1 MAIDTYNHIINEYI
15 KYLKDVNLEGGVPF
29 QRETDY
35 LISILPSKSKILDV
49 GTAIKLTNNT
59 WKKSNLKISD
69 LTEKSNKDFK
79 VTGIDASD
87 KMIEQ
92 AKKTVLKAEFEVMD
106 IRNIKYP
113 NKSFDCIMCFGTLIH
128 LNDDD
133 CLKALKSFD
142 RILNDN
148 GILAI
153 NVMEHL
159 SGSREI
165 VVEEPFNSNYKMYYN
180 RYSKNFFIN
189 FFKENN
195 YTIIKTFDNPI
206 YNEDSVG
213 DDLTGTN
220 EFSIIAR
227 KNK

>member
-1 MAIDTYNHIINEYI
+1 MDKTNMAIDTYNHIINEYI
-15 KYLKDVNLEGGVPF
+15 KYLKEVNEEGGVPF

-35 LISILPSKSKILDV
+35 LISILPNKSKILDV
-49 GTAIKLTNNT
+49 GTAMGYY
-59 WKKSNLKISD
+59 LKY
-69 LTEKSNKDFK
+69 LTEKSDKDFE

-92 AKKTVLKAEFEVMD
+92 AKKTAIRATFKVMD
-106 IRNIKYP
+106 IRNMKYP

-142 RILNDN
+142 RVLRDK

-159 SGSREI
+159 SGNREI
-165 VVEEPFNSNYKMYYN
+165 VVEEPFNNNYKMYYN
-180 RYSKNFFIN
+180 RYPKNFFIN

-195 YTIIKTFDNPI
+195 YTIIKIFDNPI
-206 YNEDSVG
+206 YNADSVG
-213 DDLTGTN
+213 YDLAGTN

-227 KNK
+227 KNN

>member
-1 MAIDTYNHIINEYI
+1 MAIDTYDHIVDEYI
-15 KYLKDVNLEGGVPF
+15 KYLEELNLKGGVPF

-49 GTAIKLTNNT
+49 GTAMGYYPKY
-59 WKKSNLKISD
+59 
-69 LTEKSNKDFK
+69 LTEKCEKEFE
-79 VTGIDASD
+79 VTGIDASN

-92 AKKTVLKAEFEVMD
+92 AKKMAPKANFQVMD
-106 IRNIKYP
+106 IRNMKYP
-113 NKSFDCIMCFGTLIH
+113 DKSFDCIMCFGTLIH

-133 CLKALKSFD
+133 CLNALKNYN

-159 SGSREI
+159 GGDREI
-165 VVEEPFNSNYKMYYN
+165 VVEEPFNNNFKMYYN
-180 RYSKNFFIN
+180 RYPKDFFIN

-195 YTIIKTFDNPI
+195 YTIIKDFDNPI

-227 KNK
+227 KNN

>member
-15 KYLKDVNLEGGVPF
+15 EYLKDVEGVPF
-29 QRETDY
+29 QKETDY
-35 LISILPSKSKILDV
+35 LVSVLPSKSKILDV
-49 GTAIKLTNNT
+49 GTAMGYYPKY
-59 WKKSNLKISD
+59 
-69 LTEKSNKDFK
+69 LTEKCEKEFE

-92 AKKTVLKAEFEVMD
+92 AKKMAPKANFQVMD
-106 IRNIKYP
+106 IRNMKYP
-113 NKSFDCIMCFGTLIH
+113 DKSFDCIMCFGTLIH

-133 CLKALKSFD
+133 CLDALKDFD

-159 SGSREI
+159 SGDREI
-165 VVEEPFNSNYKMYYN
+165 VVEEPFNNNYQMYYN
-180 RYSKNFFIN
+180 RYPKDFFIN
-189 FFKENN
+189 YFKENN
-195 YTIIKTFDNPI
+195 YTIIKEFDNPI

-227 KNK
+227 KNNK

>member
-1 MAIDTYNHIINEYI
+1 MVIDTYNHIINEYI
-15 KYLKDVNLEGGVPF
+15 EYLKDVGGVPF
-29 QRETDY
+29 QKETDY
-35 LISILPSKSKILDV
+35 LISILPHKSKILDV
-49 GTAIKLTNNT
+49 GTAMGYYPKY
-59 WKKSNLKISD
+59 
-69 LTEKSNKDFK
+69 LTEKCDKEFE

-92 AKKTVLKAEFEVMD
+92 AKKMVPKADFEVMD
-106 IRNIKYP
+106 IRNMEYP

-133 CLKALKSFD
+133 CLNALKEFD
-142 RILNDN
+142 RILNDK

-159 SGSREI
+159 SGDREI
-165 VVEEPFNSNYKMYYN
+165 VVEEPFNNNYQMYYN
-180 RYSKNFFIN
+180 RYPKSFFID

-195 YTIIKTFDNPI
+195 YIIIKEFDNPI

-227 KNK
+227 KNN

>member
-1 MAIDTYNHIINEYI
+1 MDKTTMAIDTYNHIIDEYI
-15 KYLKDVNLEGGVPF
+15 KYLEVVNLDGVVPL
-29 QRETDY
+29 QRETNY
-35 LISILPSKSKILDV
+35 LISILPNKSKILDV
-49 GTAIKLTNNT
+49 GTAMGYYPKY
-59 WKKSNLKISD
+59 
-69 LTEKSNKDFK
+69 LTEKSGKNFK

-92 AKKTVLKAEFEVMD
+92 AKKTALKADFKVMD
-106 IRNIKYP
+106 IRDMGYP

-133 CLKALKSFD
+133 CLKALNDFD
-142 RILNDN
+142 RILCDK

-159 SGSREI
+159 GGNREI
-165 VVEEPFNSNYKMYYN
+165 VVDEPFNNNYKMYYN
-180 RYSKNFFIN
+180 RYPKNFFIN
-189 FFKENN
+189 FLKENN
-195 YTIIKTFDNPI
+195 YAIIKTFDNPI
-206 YNEDSVG
+206 YNDGSVG

-227 KNK
+227 KNN

>member
-1 MAIDTYNHIINEYI
+1 MDKTTMAIDTYNHIINEYI
-15 KYLKDVNLEGGVPF
+15 EYLKDVEGVPF
-29 QRETDY
+29 QKETDY
-35 LISILPSKSKILDV
+35 LISILPNKSKILDV
-49 GTAIKLTNNT
+49 GTAMGYYPKY
-59 WKKSNLKISD
+59 
-69 LTEKSNKDFK
+69 LTEKYDKEFE

-92 AKKTVLKAEFEVMD
+92 AKKMAPKANFQVMD
-106 IRNIKYP
+106 IRNMKYLD
-113 NKSFDCIMCFGTLIH
+113 KSFDCIMCFGTLIH

-133 CLKALKSFD
+133 CLDALKNFD

-159 SGSREI
+159 SGDREI
-165 VVEEPFNSNYKMYYN
+165 VVDEPFNNNYQMYYN
-180 RYSKNFFIN
+180 RYPKDFFIN
-189 FFKENN
+189 YFKENN
-195 YTIIKTFDNPI
+195 YTIIKEFDNPI

-213 DDLTGTN
+213 DDLIGTN

-227 KNK
+227 KNNK

>member
-1 MAIDTYNHIINEYI
+1 MGVCMDKTAMAIETYNHIIDEYI
-15 KYLKDVNLEGGVPF
+15 KYLKEVNLDGGVPL

-49 GTAIKLTNNT
+49 GTAMGYYPKY
-59 WKKSNLKISD
+59 
-69 LTEKSNKDFK
+69 LTEKSDKNFE

-92 AKKTVLKAEFEVMD
+92 AKKTALNADFKVMD
-106 IRNIKYP
+106 IRDMKYP
-113 NKSFDCIMCFGTLIH
+113 SKSFDCIMCFGTLIH

-133 CLKALKSFD
+133 CLKVLNDFD
-142 RILNDN
+142 RILCDN

-159 SGSREI
+159 SGDREI
-165 VVEEPFNSNYKMYYN
+165 VVDEPFNNNYKMYYN
-180 RYSKNFFIN
+180 RYPKDFFIN
-189 FFKENN
+189 YLKENN

-206 YNEDSVG
+206 YNEESVG

-227 KNK
+227 KNN